1 VTPASTSDAA
11 DSSPAGAPGAGG
23 SPVIRLEGLHK
34 HFGGVQALADA
45 RLDVLAGEV
54 HALIGENGAGKS
66 TLVKCLAGA
75 VTPDS
80 GEIFVD
86 EEPVEWSG
94 PSSAIDAGIRV
105 VYQELSL
112 FPALTVAE
120 NVLGA
125 EGLGGR
131 WVRWGALRRKATDHL
146 RSLGLDIDP
155 SLRLEQLP
163 VGSQQ
168 MVEIARALFSGA
180 RIIVLDEP
188 TSALSPRE
196 IDLLF
201 GLVDSLK
208 QRGVAFVLITHFLDD
223 VIQHADRVT
232 VLRNGHYVETLPVAD
247 ATKRHLVHSM
257 IGSQEGV
264 LRSTYEGEEVT
275 LPPRSTEPV
284 VLEATDVRLAPSVRG
299 FSASVR
305 RGEVVGIY
313 GDLASGHFDF
323 ADTLF
328 GVRTPDSGT
337 VALDGDAH
345 ALRNATVARDA
356 GVGFIPADRRG
367 ALALD
372 QSISRNITLAH
383 LHHTQGW
390 ILNAGREREA
400 AQRQID
406 ELRVANGTPDL
417 AAGALSGG
425 NQQKVLLARWL
436 ERDPKLLVLV
446 EPTRGMD
453 VGAKSEVIRI
463 IRRLA
468 QSGSAVVV
476 VSAEPE
482 TVLALAHRVIVAR
495 RGLVAAEFAD
505 CALTKDRLLEE
516 AS

>member
-1 VTPASTSDAA
+1 VSSLPTA
-11 DSSPAGAPGAGG
+11 DPVKVAPGGG
-23 SPVIRLEGLHK
+23 NAPVIRMEGLSK
-34 HFGGVQALADA
+34 HFGGVRALSAA
-45 RLDVLAGEV
+45 RLDVHAGEV

-75 VTPDS
+75 VVPDA
-80 GEIFVD
+80 GEIFVG
-86 EEPVEWSG
+86 EEPQRWDGPSG
-94 PSSAIDAGIRV
+94 PIDAGIRV

-125 EGLGGR
+125 GGLGGR
-131 WVRWGALRRKATDHL
+131 WVRWGPLRRRAAEHL

-168 MVEIARALFSGA
+168 MIEIARALFSGA

-196 IDLLF
+196 ADTLF
-201 GLVDSLK
+201 ALVDSLK
-208 QRGVAFVLITHFLDD
+208 ERGVAFVLITHFLDD
-223 VIQHADRVT
+223 VMQHADRVT
-232 VLRNGHYVETLPVAD
+232 VLRNGRYVETIDVAK
-247 ATKRHLVHSM
+247 THKRHLVQAM

-264 LRSTYEGEEVT
+264 LRSTYEGDAVT
-275 LPPRSTEPV
+275 LPPASTAPV
-284 VLEATDVRLAPSVRG
+284 VLEALDVTLAPTVRG
-299 FSASVR
+299 FSASVHA
-305 RGEVVGIY
+305 GEVVGIY

-323 ADTLF
+323 AETLF
-328 GVRTPDSGT
+328 GVRIPDSGT
-337 VALDGDAH
+337 VALGGDAG
-345 ALRNATVARDA
+345 ALTSPTTARDA
-356 GVGFIPADRRG
+356 GVGFIPADRRA

-383 LHHTQGW
+383 LHATQGW
-390 ILNAGREREA
+390 MLNAGRERA
-400 AQRQID
+400 SAQRHID
-406 ELRVANGTPDL
+406 ELRVANGSPDL
-417 AAGALSGG
+417 AAGSLSGG

-436 ERDPKLLVLV
+436 ERDPRLLVLV

-463 IRRLA
+463 VRRLA
-468 QSGSAVVV
+468 ERGSAVLV

-482 TVLALAHRVIVAR
+482 TILALADRVIVAR
-495 RGLVAAEFAD
+495 RGRVAAEFAD
-505 CALTKDRLLEE
+505 CEVTKDKLLEE